1 MGKLVV
7 INPGH
12 YMPNDPGAC
21 ANGLQEAE
29 VCEKI
34 AAKMAAWAP
43 SHGFETVIIRE
54 WPLADIVT
62 KANAHKQAAL
72 FYSIHCNA
80 GGGTGYEDYCV
91 SSSVAANQLRAVI
104 RKSVVAYMAANG
116 FRDRGAKM
124 ANFYVI
130 KYTNAPA
137 ILAENLFVDNAMD
150 ATALKNDKFL
160 DGLALAH
167 VKGIAEALCTLG
179 KPIDKEDDDMI
190 RYEKATDVPEWGR
203 VTVNKLIA
211 NGVLAG
217 DGTGKIDLSEDM
229 LRVLVVNDRM
239 GLYGKE

>member
-7 INPGH
+7 LNPGH
-12 YMPNDPGAC
+12 YLPNDPGAC
-21 ANGLQEAE
+21 ANGLKEAE

-34 AAKMAAWAP
+34 VARMVAWAP
-43 SHGFETVIIRE
+43 SHGFETVVVRE
-54 WPLADIVT
+54 WPLADIT
-62 KANAHKQAAL
+62 AKANAYKQAAL

-91 SSSVAANQLRAVI
+91 SGSVAANQLRAVI
-104 RKSVVAYMAANG
+104 RKPVVSYMTANG
-116 FRDRGAKM
+116 FRDRGAKA
-124 ANFYVI
+124 ANYYVI

-137 ILAENLFVDNAMD
+137 ILTENLFVDTAAD
-150 ATALKNDKFL
+150 ANALKDDKFL

-179 KPIDKEDDDMI
+179 QPIDKEDDDMI
-190 RYEKATDVPEWGR
+190 RYEKSTDVPEWGR
-203 VTVNKLIA
+203 VTINKLIS

-217 DGTGKIDLSEDM
+217 DGTGKIDISEDM
-229 LRVLVVNDRM
+229 LRILVINDRM